1 MACVGAAEPG
11 VLRSAVVAFI
21 GEWWASPEWRLVG
34 RRRSRMRRVL
44 DRMVVEGS
52 TVARESLMA
61 GVAARRELE
70 DRARRGTVEHGYRRR
85 IRVG

>member
-1 MACVGAAEPG
+1 VLIRRRRALGRGRRIVACVGAAEPG

-21 GEWWASPEWRLVG
+21 GEWWASPEWRLVR

-52 TVARESLMA
+52 TVARE
-61 GVAARRELE
+61 
-70 DRARRGTVEHGYRRR
+70 
-85 IRVG
+85 

>member
-1 MACVGAAEPG
+1 
-11 VLRSAVVAFI
+11 
-21 GEWWASPEWRLVG
+21 
-34 RRRSRMRRVL
+34 MRRVL